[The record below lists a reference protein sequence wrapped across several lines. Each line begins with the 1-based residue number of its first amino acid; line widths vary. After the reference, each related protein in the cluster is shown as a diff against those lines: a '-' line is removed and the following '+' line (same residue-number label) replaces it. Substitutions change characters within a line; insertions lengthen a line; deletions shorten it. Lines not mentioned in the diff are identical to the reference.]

1 MKNKNTALILCI
13 LLGWL
18 GVHKF
23 YLSQSGMGILYFLTA
38 GLFWIGWIIDI
49 ISLATMSN
57 ETFDLK
63 YNTLQTLLNR
73 QQNITVNVNSN
84 STYNDKH

>member
-23 YLSQSGMGILYFLTA
+23 YLNQSGIGVLYFLTG

-49 ISLATMSN
+49 ILLATMN
-57 ETFDLK
+57 EENFNLK

-73 QQNITVNVNSN
+73 QQNIMVNVTNNTSK
-84 STYNDKH
+84 ND

>member
-23 YLSQSGMGILYFLTA
+23 YLGRSGMGVLYFFTG

-49 ISLATMSN
+49 IYLATMDKD
-57 ETFDLK
+57 TFDLK
-63 YNTLQTLLNR
+63 YNTVQTLLNR
-73 QQNITVNVNSN
+73 QQNITVNVTQTT
-84 STYNDKH
+84 STND